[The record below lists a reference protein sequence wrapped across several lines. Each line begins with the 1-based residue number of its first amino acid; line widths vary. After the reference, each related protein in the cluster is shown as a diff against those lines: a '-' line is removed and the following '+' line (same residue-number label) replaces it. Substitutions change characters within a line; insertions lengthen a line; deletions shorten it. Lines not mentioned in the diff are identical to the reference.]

1 MNKGQYDNQKSE
13 LIESETVEDQ
23 TDMTAAEI
31 EKLLDRIEK
40 MSPENRQDLLRLLSK
55 LIRLMD

>member
-1 MNKGQYDNQKSE
+1 MSKGQYDNQKSE

>member
-1 MNKGQYDNQKSE
+1 MNKGQYDNLKSE